1 MFARG
6 ARGVAPRLVDQSVVD
21 ALEAAKQAAV
31 AREDYR
37 EAARLK
43 DELTHLLTTTSG
55 SSKAAAAAAASDDG
69 GAGCSAGAGVS
80 ASSAPWQ
87 EEVVAACFQ
96 LDAAGARDVYPGCR
110 ALPPLCEAPCRLP
123 GAPLLTALVK
133 PPDADSLWQW
143 YVGRRSGDGGCL
155 CLCVRAWRSG

>member
-1 MFARG
+1 
-6 ARGVAPRLVDQSVVD
+6 LVEPSVVE

-43 DELTHLLTTTSG
+43 DELTSLLATIG
-55 SSKAAAAAAASDDG
+55 SSTAASAASDD
-69 GAGCSAGAGVS
+69 SARY
-80 ASSAPWQ
+80 
-87 EEVVAACFQ
+87 AACFQ
-96 LDAAGARDVYPGCR
+96 LDTAGARDVYPGCR
-110 ALPPLCEAPCRLP
+110 ALPPLCEASCRLP

-143 YVGRRSGDGGCL
+143 
-155 CLCVRAWRSG
+155 

>member
-1 MFARG
+1 
-6 ARGVAPRLVDQSVVD
+6 VDPSVVE

-43 DELTHLLTTTSG
+43 DELTSLLATIG
-55 SSKAAAAAAASDDG
+55 SSTAASAASDDSARY
-69 GAGCSAGAGVS
+69 GAGSGASRS
-80 ASSAPWQ
+80 ASWQ
-87 EEVVAACFQ
+87 EDEDAACFQ
-96 LDAAGARDVYPGCR
+96 LDTAGARDVYPGCR

-143 YVGRRSGDGGCL
+143 
-155 CLCVRAWRSG
+155 